1 MGRRKEEVVGK
12 KKESCKVGG
21 RVKEM
26 KMEAGAVHN
35 SFTKQNKV
43 YYVIFLSKYRCHS
56 SHMLLTS
63 TTTCVISSNI
73 VLYTQ
78 ISSSMLP
85 ACCLHESTIPTRLT
99 FLGRFII
106 KT

>member
-12 KKESCKVGG
+12 RKESCKVGG

-43 YYVIFLSKYRCHS
+43 YYVIFLNRYRCHS

-63 TTTCVISSNI
+63 TNTCVMSYNI
-73 VLYTQ
+73 FFFILKYHPPCYMDV
-78 ISSSMLP
+78 
-85 ACCLHESTIPTRLT
+85 ACTSP
-99 FLGRFII
+99 RF
-106 KT
+106 

>member
-12 KKESCKVGG
+12 RKESCKVGG

-43 YYVIFLSKYRCHS
+43 YYVIFLNRYRCHS

-63 TTTCVISSNI
+63 TNTWLCHIIFFSILKYHPPCRLHV
-73 VLYTQ
+73 
-78 ISSSMLP
+78 
-85 ACCLHESTIPTRLT
+85 ACTSPQ
-99 FLGRFII
+99 F
-106 KT
+106 